1 MRKKIIYIIIILL
14 PLLMY
19 LIYNIRVS
27 GKTFYPGGNG
37 NRTVWD
43 TDNLKNT
50 AKDFELQADGSF
62 LSVSPDPWFTIEE
75 SFTVKTILI
84 EMGHISSVQH
94 AQVFYYS
101 DTQELNEEF
110 SEYFTLDKDVT
121 YLQIPN
127 GRYNRFRLDLTDR
140 SGVQLDIKRVTTYG
154 SRAVSFRYLMLVLGM
169 WSFLSMALY
178 HIMFSEKSKVPH
190 WKHAKGFYCL
200 TVGLSVLYSL
210 MLVAGRQ
217 LDKSSD
223 LKVTWKNFSLFLCF
237 VTVIFLLL
245 YFCTSWLDKRQNAV
259 RSRMQNSRKILPVCF
274 ITLSIVWLFTYL
286 ALFPGV
292 FSTDAPY
299 WYYEFST
306 ENVPVSSQWSPF
318 YCAVF
323 YFLVK
328 WGENFFGT
336 YNGGFAVFSFVQMV
350 FVLYVIWNILS
361 FLNRRFSWTAV
372 IIAAAFFTVVPTHVI
387 LALTSAQDPVFAA
400 CFAMCVIW
408 LFEMAEC
415 PEVYFMSKR
424 NMVKL
429 TIWLILLCMIRNNGL
444 YAVIIMAFFALL
456 FMKKYRTQMLGTVT
470 AVFVFV
476 LLYQGPGYSLFGIQK
491 GTALREMLS
500 FPLQQMAYAYNY
512 GHDRLSQDKIDRMQR
527 YISDEGWRT
536 YEPCIADHVK
546 AQLNTDEV
554 RTHTLDFLDL
564 YIDVFLSAPECY
576 IKGMALQTFILWYP
590 CKEWPDART
599 WHPYINY
606 LCADTYGT
614 ELTPFTVNR
623 SSLFPFYEKILG
635 VLYGNGTDHTGYGG
649 NLSMI
654 FSSIPILGTLSE
666 VGIYFWLLLYLFSYA
681 LYRRWREP
689 FVIIGI
695 CMGVCL
701 TVFLSPVILYR
712 YCAPVIFTAPLFIAV
727 LFTPWEYKDSSK
739 KLSESCD

>member
-1 MRKKIIYIIIILL
+1 
-14 PLLMY
+14 
-19 LIYNIRVS
+19 
-27 GKTFYPGGNG
+27 
-37 NRTVWD
+37 
-43 TDNLKNT
+43 
-50 AKDFELQADGSF
+50 
-62 LSVSPDPWFTIEE
+62 
-75 SFTVKTILI
+75 
-84 EMGHISSVQH
+84 
-94 AQVFYYS
+94 
-101 DTQELNEEF
+101 
-110 SEYFTLDKDVT
+110 
-121 YLQIPN
+121 
-127 GRYNRFRLDLTDR
+127 
-140 SGVQLDIKRVTTYG
+140 
-154 SRAVSFRYLMLVLGM
+154 
-169 WSFLSMALY
+169 
-178 HIMFSEKSKVPH
+178 
-190 WKHAKGFYCL
+190 
-200 TVGLSVLYSL
+200 
-210 MLVAGRQ
+210 
-217 LDKSSD
+217 
-223 LKVTWKNFSLFLCF
+223 
-237 VTVIFLLL
+237 
-245 YFCTSWLDKRQNAV
+245 
-259 RSRMQNSRKILPVCF
+259 
-274 ITLSIVWLFTYL
+274 
-286 ALFPGV
+286 
-292 FSTDAPY
+292 
-299 WYYEFST
+299 
-306 ENVPVSSQWSPF
+306 
-318 YCAVF
+318 
-323 YFLVK
+323 
-328 WGENFFGT
+328 
-336 YNGGFAVFSFVQMV
+336 
-350 FVLYVIWNILS
+350 
-361 FLNRRFSWTAV
+361 
-372 IIAAAFFTVVPTHVI
+372 
-387 LALTSAQDPVFAA
+387 
-400 CFAMCVIW
+400 
-408 LFEMAEC
+408 
-415 PEVYFMSKR
+415 
-424 NMVKL
+424 
-429 TIWLILLCMIRNNGL
+429 
-444 YAVIIMAFFALL
+444 
-456 FMKKYRTQMLGTVT
+456 MKKYRTQMLGTVT

-512 GHDRLSQDKIDRMQR
+512 GHDRLSQDEIDRMQR

-654 FSSIPILGTLSE
+654 FSSIPILGILSE